1 MRVDAKSSFLLMF
14 LFLLHFSFI
23 LFYNNGPLRG
33 NRLVNLNTIERAVV
47 YGGGHVGKWI
57 GGRAVARPGQEE
69 LAV

>member
-1 MRVDAKSSFLLMF
+1 MNKVLWGYDGGF

-33 NRLVNLNTIERAVV
+33 NRLVNTIERAVV

-57 GGRAVARPGQEE
+57 GGGAVDRPGQEE